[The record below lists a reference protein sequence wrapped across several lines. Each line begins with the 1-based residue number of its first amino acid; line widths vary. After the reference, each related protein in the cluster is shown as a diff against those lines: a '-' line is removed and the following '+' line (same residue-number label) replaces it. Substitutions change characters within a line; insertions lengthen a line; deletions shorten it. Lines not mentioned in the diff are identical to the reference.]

1 MTGSA
6 VNEARVKTL
15 IDAYGADPARW
26 PQEERAEAAALLA
39 RLPELEAYRNEALL
53 LDTLLKAHAAA
64 LPDAALIERVVAA
77 RPRRARENPLRAL
90 IEFLLP
96 GEAAWIPAGALAA
109 SMAFG
114 IYVGMSGAFMPAAS
128 DTETQAA
135 LMSLALADTAVEDN
149 WNE

>member
-53 LDTLLKAHAAA
+53 LDTLLETHETA

-77 RPRRARENPLRAL
+77 RPRGPRENPLRAL
-90 IEFLLP
+90 IKFLLP
-96 GEAAWIPAGALAA
+96 DEAAWLPAGALAA

-114 IYVGMSGAFMPAAS
+114 IYVGMSGVFMPAAS